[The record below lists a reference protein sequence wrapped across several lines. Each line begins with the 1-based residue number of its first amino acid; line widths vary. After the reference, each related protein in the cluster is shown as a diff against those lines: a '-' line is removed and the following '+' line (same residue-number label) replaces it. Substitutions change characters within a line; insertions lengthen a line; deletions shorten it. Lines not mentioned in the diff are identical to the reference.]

1 MSDHH
6 DGHDSGGHAVPIKIL
21 AITCAAL
28 LFLTAVTVWVASLD
42 FDILQ
47 LPGINVFIAL
57 LVASIKVLIVAL
69 IFMHLRWDRSFTGLV
84 FVSSIFF
91 VVLFIGIAITD
102 TKEYQPAVIQTDSV
116 EIQQQIDK
124 LDHSLDGY
132 AGHGH
137 EHGDGDDEH

>member
-6 DGHDSGGHAVPIKIL
+6 DGHDSGGHAVPLKML
-21 AITCAAL
+21 VITCAVL

-42 FDILQ
+42 FDKLQ

-57 LVASIKVLIVAL
+57 LVASIKVLIVGL
-69 IFMHLRWDRSFTGLV
+69 IFMHLRWDRSFTSLV

-91 VVLFIGIAITD
+91 VVLFISIAITD
-102 TKEYQPAVIQTDSV
+102 TKEYQPDVIQTDS
-116 EIQQQIDK
+116 EQIQQQLQL

-132 AGHGH
+132 GGHGGGH
-137 EHGDGDDEH
+137 EGH

>member
-21 AITCAAL
+21 VITCMAL

-42 FDILQ
+42 FDKLQ
-47 LPGINVFIAL
+47 LPGINMFIAL
-57 LVASIKVLIVAL
+57 GVASIKVLIVGL
-69 IFMHLRWDRSFTGLV
+69 IFMHLRWDRSFTSLV

-91 VVLFIGIAITD
+91 VVLFISIAITD
-102 TKEYQPAVIQTDSV
+102 TMEYQPAVIQSDSE
-116 EIQQQIDK
+116 EIQQQLDK

-137 EHGDGDDEH
+137 EHGDDDDAH

>member
-47 LPGINVFIAL
+47 LPGINI
-57 LVASIKVLIVAL
+57 
-69 IFMHLRWDRSFTGLV
+69 
-84 FVSSIFF
+84 
-91 VVLFIGIAITD
+91 
-102 TKEYQPAVIQTDSV
+102 
-116 EIQQQIDK
+116 
-124 LDHSLDGY
+124 
-132 AGHGH
+132 
-137 EHGDGDDEH
+137 